1 MGILSQNLRNDHK
14 DILLTLN
21 VLEKMCNL
29 AQAGAEVDLVDV
41 TRIIYFIK
49 IFADECHHGKEERIL
64 FPAFEK
70 VALKNQKVLIKELSS
85 EHQKQRK
92 LIGMMQ
98 DAILRDSVEIN
109 SFVQSSLSYLILLR
123 DHIEKENSVLLPAC
137 DIRLS
142 DKKQMDLAK
151 KFEIFENQIIGKGYY
166 PLFHSMLENFELKY
180 LIRIPENS
188 NMDFY
193 V

>member
-1 MGILSQNLRNDHK
+1 MGKLSQNLRNDHK

-29 AQAGAEVDLVDV
+29 AREGAEVDLVDI

-49 IFADECHHGKEERIL
+49 IFADECHHGKEEKIL
-64 FPAFEK
+64 FPAFEQ
-70 VALKNQKVLIKELSS
+70 VALKNQKQLIKELSS
-85 EHQKQRK
+85 EHQSQRK
-92 LIGMMQ
+92 LISLIEE
-98 DAILRDSVEIN
+98 AILSDSVQFN
-109 SFVQSSLSYLILLR
+109 SFIQSSLSYLNPLR
-123 DHIEKENSVLLPAC
+123 EHIEKENSILLPAC
-137 DIRLS
+137 DIKLS
-142 DKKQMDLAK
+142 DKKQTELLK

-166 PLFHSMLENFELKY
+166 PLFHSMLENFALKY